1 MRKFILMFF
10 LILIANITRAQ
21 GYWKLESNE
30 DDYTMEKIYM
40 IVHYVGG
47 NIDAVYFPADNSLR
61 VVKTYDGLAYFD
73 TAWDAAVKNGGKIS
87 SRITSVDYRFIIT
100 KDNYTEDSYDTT
112 MYFEGYG
119 DDGKIDTDGFFS
131 YFYLPLEPDQLK
143 KSNYLSLKYNDKVA
157 GSIVKRISLAG
168 LTKCY
173 NLIK

>member
-40 IVHYVGG
+40 IVH
-47 NIDAVYFPADNSLR
+47 FPANNSLR

-73 TAWDAAVKNGGKIS
+73 TAWDAAVKNDGNIS
-87 SRITSVDYRFIIT
+87 SRITSVDYRLIIT

-131 YFYLPLEPDQLK
+131 YFYLPFEPDQLK

-168 LTKCY
+168 FTKCY
-173 NLIK
+173 NQVK

>member
-1 MRKFILMFF
+1 MGKFILMFF
-10 LILIANITRAQ
+10 LILMANITRAQ

-40 IVHYVGG
+40 IVHYVDG
-47 NIDAVYFPADNSLR
+47 NIDAVYFPANNSLR

-73 TAWDAAVKNGGKIS
+73 TSWNAAVKNDGKIS
-87 SRITSVDYRFIIT
+87 SRITSVDYRLIIT

-131 YFYLPLEPDQLK
+131 YFYLSLEPDQLK
-143 KSNYLSLKYNDKVA
+143 KSNYLSLKYYDKVA
-157 GSIVKRISLAG
+157 GPIVKRISLAG
-168 LTKCY
+168 FTKCY
-173 NLIK
+173 NQVK